1 MKAIVCVKQVPDT
14 SGKVSVKP
22 DGTLDRASMATITN
36 PDDLNAL
43 EAALKLK
50 DATGCEVVVVTM
62 GPPPAEG
69 MLRELLA
76 RGADKAVLV
85 SGREFGG
92 SDTFA
97 TSQILA
103 AAVNKI
109 GVGPEDVVFCGR
121 QAIDGDTAQVGPQIA
136 EHLDLPQ
143 VTYVESLTFDGNKTF
158 TVKKSMEDGYQMVQ
172 VDTPCVFTA
181 LASGVKP
188 RYMSVRGI
196 VEAYNHP
203 IETWT
208 YNDITVDDQKIGL
221 NGSPTRVFKSFTK
234 GVKAAGQIYEVD
246 PAEAVDIIISKLKE
260 KFII

>member
-92 SDTFA
+92 
-97 TSQILA
+97 
-103 AAVNKI
+103 
-109 GVGPEDVVFCGR
+109 
-121 QAIDGDTAQVGPQIA
+121 
-136 EHLDLPQ
+136 
-143 VTYVESLTFDGNKTF
+143 Y
-158 TVKKSMEDGYQMVQ
+158 GYTR
-172 VDTPCVFTA
+172 D
-181 LASGVKP
+181 
-188 RYMSVRGI
+188 Y
-196 VEAYNHP
+196 P
-203 IETWT
+203 IERMMR
-208 YNDITVDDQKIGL
+208 DAKITEINEGT
-221 NGSPTRVFKSFTK
+221 S
-234 GVKAAGQIYEVD
+234 EVQMM
-246 PAEAVDIIISKLKE
+246 VISGALLK
-260 KFII
+260 

>member
-1 MKAIVCVKQVPDT
+1 
-14 SGKVSVKP
+14 
-22 DGTLDRASMATITN
+22 MATIIN
-36 PDDLNAL
+36 PDDISAM
-43 EAALKLK
+43 EAALRMK
-50 DATGCEVVVVTM
+50 DITGCQVTAVTM
-62 GPPPAEG
+62 GPLPAEG
-69 MLRELLA
+69 MLRELIA
-76 RGADKAVLV
+76 MGADDGILI

-97 TSQILA
+97 TSQIIAGALHH
-103 AAVNKI
+103 I
-109 GVGPEDVVFCGR
+109 GIGEVDIIFCGR

>member
-1 MKAIVCVKQVPDT
+1 
-14 SGKVSVKP
+14 
-22 DGTLDRASMATITN
+22 MATSNTI
-36 PDDLNAL
+36 A
-43 EAALKLK
+43 AALRSLEF
-50 DATGCEVVVVTM
+50 D
-62 GPPPAEG
+62 
-69 MLRELLA
+69 LLI
-76 RGADKAVLV
+76 
-85 SGREFGG
+85 
-92 SDTFA
+92 T
-97 TSQILA
+97 
-103 AAVNKI
+103 
-109 GVGPEDVVFCGR
+109 GR

-196 VEAYNHP
+196 VEAYDHP

>member
-1 MKAIVCVKQVPDT
+1 MF
-14 SGKVSVKP
+14 
-22 DGTLDRASMATITN
+22 
-36 PDDLNAL
+36 
-43 EAALKLK
+43 LKK
-50 DATGCEVVVVTM
+50 W
-62 GPPPAEG
+62 
-69 MLRELLA
+69 
-76 RGADKAVLV
+76 
-85 SGREFGG
+85 
-92 SDTFA
+92 
-97 TSQILA
+97 I
-103 AAVNKI
+103 
-109 GVGPEDVVFCGR
+109 
-121 QAIDGDTAQVGPQIA
+121 
-136 EHLDLPQ
+136 
-143 VTYVESLTFDGNKTF
+143 Y
-158 TVKKSMEDGYQMVQ
+158 YQMVQ

>member
-1 MKAIVCVKQVPDT
+1 MKIVVCIKQVPDT
-14 SGKVSVKP
+14 KGGVKFNP
-22 DGTLDRASMATITN
+22 DGTLDRAAMLTIMN
-36 PDDLNAL
+36 PDDKAGL
-43 EAALKLK
+43 EAALRLK
-50 DATGCEVVVVTM
+50 DQYGAEVTVITM
-62 GPPPAEG
+62 GLPKAEDV
-69 MLRELLA
+69 LREALA
-76 RGADKAVLV
+76 MGADKAILVNDRVL
-85 SGREFGG
+85 GG
-92 SDTFA
+92 ADTWA
-97 TSQILA
+97 TSQTLA
-103 AAVNKI
+103 GAIRNLDYDLI
-109 GVGPEDVVFCGR
+109 ITGR